1 MVRSAFSMAWKNST
15 QVRKQRKYRFNAPLH
30 VQQKFVHVHLSK
42 DLREKYG
49 KRRIQVKTGDKV
61 MVMRG
66 THKKK
71 EGSVEKVELK
81 NTKIFVT
88 GIDVAKK
95 DGSSVLVALAP
106 SNLMITVLN
115 TKDSKRRLEAKKVEK
130 KTVEAKQ

>member
-1 MVRSAFSMAWKNST
+1 
-15 QVRKQRKYRFNAPLH
+15 
-30 VQQKFVHVHLSK
+30 
-42 DLREKYG
+42 
-49 KRRIQVKTGDKV
+49 

-130 KTVEAKQ
+130 KTVEAKQWRIT